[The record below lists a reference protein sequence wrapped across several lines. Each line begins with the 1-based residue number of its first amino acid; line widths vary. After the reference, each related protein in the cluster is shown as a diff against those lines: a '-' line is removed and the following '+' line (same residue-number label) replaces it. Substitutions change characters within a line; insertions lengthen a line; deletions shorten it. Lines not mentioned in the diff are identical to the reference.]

1 MINKF
6 SFIFLFL
13 FFSCNSQERDKI
25 SLNINNSVEYNLSS
39 KYEFKKII
47 STLKEFVNTKNTIFK
62 NNPNWVKYNDKFF
75 SYPFLD
81 IINIEYVNGK
91 IEYKPTLLSITKTN
105 HENTYIVKLGWFK
118 VNKEEEEISLRFIYN
133 LLAIKDNNGVFLLKN
148 ILEFNTKK
156 WSIIEIGDIKF
167 YINPEHKF
175 DENNALKFNSI
186 NEELSH
192 FFEIDK
198 IKFTYFLCNTN
209 FMLMK
214 ALGYDFEETMYF
226 SNQNGSITYPNDN
239 LIFSGNKSEINKHE
253 LVHLYTY
260 KKFKNKHKIIDEGIA
275 TFLGGSKGLS
285 YEDHLF
291 KLKKHI
297 EFNSINLHDEL
308 FKNNYVLD
316 EDTSLMYTLGA
327 FLCDLTIKKGGK
339 KLLFELLDS
348 GNTNEDLINNI
359 KRIFNIKD
367 NDINRFLINELNN
380 YDFKKH
386 K

>member
-6 SFIFLFL
+6 SFIFIFL
-13 FFSCNSQERDKI
+13 FSYCKGQEKKEI
-25 SLNINNSVEYNLSS
+25 PLNINHSVEYNFSS
-39 KYEFKKII
+39 KDEYKKII
-47 STLKEFVNTKNTIFK
+47 STLKEFMNSKNIIFK
-62 NNPNWVKYNDKFF
+62 NNPNWVREKDHFF

-81 IINIEYVNGK
+81 IINIEYVNDNA
-91 IEYKPTLLSITKTN
+91 EYKPSLLSITKTN
-105 HENTYIVKLGWFK
+105 DENTYIVKLGWFK
-118 VNKEEEEISLRFIYN
+118 VNKEEEISLRFIYN

-156 WSIIEIGDIKF
+156 WSRIEIGDIKF

-175 DENNALKFNSI
+175 DENNALKFSLI
-186 NEELSH
+186 NEELSL

-214 ALGYDFEETMYF
+214 SLGYDFEETMYF

-253 LVHLYTY
+253 LIHLYTY

-285 YEDHLF
+285 YEEHLY
-291 KLKKHI
+291 KIKKHI
-297 EFNSINLHDEL
+297 EFNTINLHDEL
-308 FKNNYVLD
+308 FNNNYIID
-316 EDTSLMYTLGA
+316 EETSLMYTLGA
-327 FLCDLTIKKGGK
+327 FLCDLTIKKGNK

-348 GNTNEDLINNI
+348 GSKNEDLI
-359 KRIFNIKD
+359 KKVKKIFNIKD
-367 NDINRFLINELNN
+367 DDLNKFLTNEINN
-380 YDFKKH
+380 YDFKKN
-386 K
+386 